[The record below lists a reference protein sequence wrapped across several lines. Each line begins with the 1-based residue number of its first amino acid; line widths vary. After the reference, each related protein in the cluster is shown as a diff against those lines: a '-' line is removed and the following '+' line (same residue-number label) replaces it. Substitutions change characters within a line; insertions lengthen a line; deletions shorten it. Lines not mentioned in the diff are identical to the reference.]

1 MTYQLQ
7 LRIDD
12 QWTTACFGEKP
23 LALAEYAKVAKR
35 HTTATGHRVFKADRK
50 RLKNGEL
57 AGAPKAAPRR
67 PAPGV
72 RHPRDLAKDVAE
84 HIKKTGQKTIPVF
97 PLGKTGS
104 HASNQFRK
112 YLFGELTERVA
123 QWWTDVDRVK
133 SEAIATKEM
142 GYTIIEVDPEEWVF
156 TPDLEEAA

>member
-50 RLKNGEL
+50 RLKSGEL
-57 AGAPKAAPRR
+57 AGGPRPANGR
-67 PAPGV
+67 RAPGV
-72 RHPRDLAKDVAE
+72 RPPRDLAKDVSE
-84 HIKKTGQKTIPVF
+84 HIIKTKQKTIHVY
-97 PLGKTGS
+97 PLGNTGS
-104 HASNQFRK
+104 SISNQFRNHLFN
-112 YLFGELTERVA
+112 YLTDHCGGAAAAKEFGYIT
-123 QWWTDVDRVK
+123 
-133 SEAIATKEM
+133 
-142 GYTIIEVDPEEWVF
+142 IEVDPAEWVF